1 MRAVQEDHVQC
12 LELLLQRGA
21 DMNAKDKEHGRTAL
35 DIAKQYENTECV
47 ALLKQYNKTECVVQ

>member
-1 MRAVQEDHVQC
+1 MIWAAGQNRVQC

-47 ALLKQYNKTECVVQ
+47 ALLKKAGAR